1 MKKKEIL
8 SLLVLMSLLLIQ
20 LSLLRVMFLVQ
31 QTILKVSL
39 QLFKD
44 VMKKHL
50 LNGLKNGMHHLW
62 LNILVQHVMVQD

>member
-39 QLFKD
+39 HLFKD
-44 VMKKHL
+44 AMKKHL
-50 LNGLKNGMHHLW
+50 LNGLKNGMRHLW
-62 LNILVQHVMVQD
+62 LNIPVQHVMVQD